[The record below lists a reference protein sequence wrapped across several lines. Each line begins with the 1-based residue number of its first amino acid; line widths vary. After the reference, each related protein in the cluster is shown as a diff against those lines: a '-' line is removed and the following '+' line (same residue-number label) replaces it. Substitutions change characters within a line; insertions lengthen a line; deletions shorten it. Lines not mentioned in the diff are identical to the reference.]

1 MAATFYG
8 TLLDAGTYFTDRGNT
23 TWAAA
28 TEAARTAALV
38 RASMAI
44 DGRYEARFPG
54 TRAGGYSQALA
65 WPRTGATMA
74 DGSAIPSSAVPLPVT
89 YAAYEAALYEL
100 TTPGGLS
107 PVVTAGKVKKR
118 TKVGSI
124 EVEYATG
131 SSTAELFEGAMP
143 VLTVID
149 GLLWPFLT
157 FKMPGIMVV

>member
-38 RASMAI
+38 RASVAI

-65 WPRTGATMA
+65 WPRIGATTA
-74 DGSAIPSSAVPLPVT
+74 SGSAIPANVVPLPVT

-100 TTPGGLS
+100 ATPGGLS
-107 PVVTAGKVKKR
+107 PVVTTNKVKKR
-118 TKVGSI
+118 TKVGQI

-131 SSTAELFEGAMP
+131 SSQAELIAASVP
-143 VLTVID
+143 VLTLVD

-157 FKMPGIMVV
+157 FATPGIMAV

>member
-38 RASMAI
+38 RASVAI

-54 TRAGGYSQALA
+54 ARAGGYSQALA
-65 WPRTGATMA
+65 WPRTGATTA
-74 DGSAIPSSAVPLPVT
+74 SGSAIPADVVPLPVT

-100 TTPGGLS
+100 ATPGGLS
-107 PVVTAGKVKKR
+107 PVVTTNKVKKR
-118 TKVGSI
+118 TKVGQI

-131 SSTAELFEGAMP
+131 SSQAELIAASVP
-143 VLTVID
+143 VLTLID

-157 FKMPGIMVV
+157 FATPGIMAV